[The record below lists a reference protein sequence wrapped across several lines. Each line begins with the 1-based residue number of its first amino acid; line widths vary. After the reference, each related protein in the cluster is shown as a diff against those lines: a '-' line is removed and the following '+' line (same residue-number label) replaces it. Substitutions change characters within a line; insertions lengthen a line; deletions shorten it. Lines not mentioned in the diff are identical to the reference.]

1 MNELMFFLQYIVMS
15 LDGLSTGIMM
25 EILYR
30 RSNPKRGFMLG
41 RVLSY
46 WLLAALICLPSYLLH
61 YKIWPSLNLAAN
73 IAGIVYLN
81 IYYYHC
87 SFKKAFLAFFF
98 YIVTA
103 ASSELI
109 TLLLFPEAFYHAV
122 DWTQNLFI
130 PVIMVTFAIAL
141 IAKISVALLLS
152 KKKADTNS
160 ALLVLIWLSMAYI
173 LAYFLVIFSVDNEYN
188 NELLYS
194 VGLFIGSG
202 FSVLAGIIL
211 SLYVINTNSNRKL
224 NRSLEL
230 SSLQKKFYEQL
241 RQNHQDILVVRD
253 NYSNAIGQLID
264 YVQNHQTQNAIELAG
279 QEIMQN
285 SKKKKIYCANQVVN
299 AIVLAKEAEARK
311 AGISLTTE
319 LLIPEDLII
328 DPLDL
333 CRILGNLLDNAI
345 RSCIQF
351 QQNDSKKS
359 QEIQTEIVLKGRL
372 FRDLLVITCRNTA
385 LKNKEKKIY
394 GQGYG
399 QQILQSVAKKY
410 DGNFCGEYAG
420 NGCYEAIIHLVNQK
434 PVSEVDF
441 SNSQTKA
448 IVY

>member
-1 MNELMFFLQYIVMS
+1 
-15 LDGLSTGIMM
+15 
-25 EILYR
+25 
-30 RSNPKRGFMLG
+30 
-41 RVLSY
+41 
-46 WLLAALICLPSYLLH
+46 
-61 YKIWPSLNLAAN
+61 
-73 IAGIVYLN
+73 
-81 IYYYHC
+81 
-87 SFKKAFLAFFF
+87 
-98 YIVTA
+98 
-103 ASSELI
+103 
-109 TLLLFPEAFYHAV
+109 
-122 DWTQNLFI
+122 
-130 PVIMVTFAIAL
+130 
-141 IAKISVALLLS
+141 
-152 KKKADTNS
+152 
-160 ALLVLIWLSMAYI
+160 MAYI

-211 SLYVINTNSNRKL
+211 SLYVINTNSNREL

-399 QQILQSVAKKY
+399 QQILQSVAKNMMEISV
-410 DGNFCGEYAG
+410 GNTLEMAAMKQSSIWSIRNRFLKSTFQILKQKLSFTEYRIRTCLKKDSASG
-420 NGCYEAIIHLVNQK
+420 TII
-434 PVSEVDF
+434 
-441 SNSQTKA
+441 
-448 IVY
+448 